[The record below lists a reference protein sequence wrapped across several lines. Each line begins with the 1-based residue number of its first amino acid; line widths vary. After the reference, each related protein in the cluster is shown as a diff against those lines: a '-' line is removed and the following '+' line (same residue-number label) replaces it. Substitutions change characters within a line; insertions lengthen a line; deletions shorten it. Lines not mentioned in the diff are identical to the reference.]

1 MVLFVKTEIFMSKIK
16 NVLFWLPKLIEFGV
30 RFYFDYQILVSF
42 LTKVGIFN
50 FVFLFWNQLLVF
62 LKWVFFK
69 VKVQQ
74 NIFPCVT
81 LMRLSL
87 GAKKLKYLKKSYKL
101 FCTFILKN
109 TQIFEFLCAI
119 SYTAGQN
126 KSDVFTTAIF
136 FWWFSLLLFKYLVL
150 VSHSCFCLMLVDF

>member
-101 FCTFILKN
+101 FCTFYFKKYSNIWIPLCN
-109 TQIFEFLCAI
+109 LPYSWTQQIWCFYDWDIFLM
-119 SYTAGQN
+119 
-126 KSDVFTTAIF
+126 IF
-136 FWWFSLLLFKYLVL
+136 HIV
-150 VSHSCFCLMLVDF
+150 V